1 MAELDEKFKRHFERY
16 KYLASE
22 DSDLLELEA
31 QLEEDRKKDD
41 FIPFLKY
48 FLNSSEISSY
58 FRYFVVWNAH
68 SLMTDD
74 ELAEIAKDLIPQNIP
89 YLSEEL
95 QYLLDVRKE

>member
-1 MAELDEKFKRHFERY
+1 MAKVNENFKQHFERY

-22 DSDLLELEA
+22 DSELFELEE
-31 QLEEDRKKDD
+31 QLEENRKKDD

-48 FLNSSEISSY
+48 FLNSAKISSY
-58 FRYFVVWNAH
+58 FRYLVVWSAH

-95 QYLLDVRKE
+95 QYLLDMRKE